1 MAPNIF
7 LQHNGSTYEY
17 DKAFIVFSSD
27 PQKCLGKKFLS
38 VLFFVFCSTS
48 THISQCW
55 NYTTTEY

>member
-7 LQHNGSTYEY
+7 LQHSGSTYEY

-27 PQKCLGKKFLS
+27 PQKCLGKKSLSFL
-38 VLFFVFCSTS
+38 LFVFCAS

-55 NYTTTEY
+55 NYTTFEC